1 MNEKTK
7 KILYNVMYVI
17 GLVLLSIQLADSIF
31 FNAFDKWTGSL
42 LSILGVGLIL
52 GGGLLRRWKQNMSL
66 VSKTMIILTDI
77 LWGVAVIIMLISRQD
92 SFLLGFGEGIMLAA
106 IALYIVLFF
115 WQKPFC
121 GLGSHLR
128 SCPKESGRFC

>member
-7 KILYNVMYVI
+7 KILYNVMSAI
-17 GLVLLSIQLADSIF
+17 GLVLLSIQLADSII

-106 IALYIVLFF
+106 IAFF
-115 WQKPFC
+115 IILTLKIQYDRHD
-121 GLGSHLR
+121 G
-128 SCPKESGRFC
+128 E

>member
-7 KILYNVMYVI
+7 KILYNVMSAI

-77 LWGVAVIIMLISRQD
+77 LWGVAVIIMLISKHD
-92 SFLLGFGEGIMLAA
+92 TFLLGFGEGIMLVAFVT
-106 IALYIVLFF
+106 YIILFF
-115 WQKPFC
+115 RTQYKGERQPTV
-121 GLGSHLR
+121 LR
-128 SCPKESGRFC
+128 

>member
-1 MNEKTK
+1 MTYPKSLTVMNEKTK
-7 KILYNVMYVI
+7 KILYNAMSAI

-52 GGGLLRRWKQNMSL
+52 GGWSLRRWKQNMSL
-66 VSKTMIILTDI
+66 ASKTMIILTDI

-92 SFLLGFGEGIMLAA
+92 SFLLGFGEGIMLVAFVT
-106 IALYIVLFF
+106 YIILFF
-115 WQKPFC
+115 WTQYK
-121 GLGSHLR
+121 G
-128 SCPKESGRFC
+128 E

>member
-7 KILYNVMYVI
+7 KILYNAMSAI

-106 IALYIVLFF
+106 IAIYIILFF
-115 WQKPFC
+115 RTQYK
-121 GLGSHLR
+121 G
-128 SCPKESGRFC
+128 E

>member
-1 MNEKTK
+1 MNEKTQ
-7 KILYNVMYVI
+7 KILYNVMSAI

-92 SFLLGFGEGIMLAA
+92 SFLLGFGEGIMLVAFVT
-106 IALYIVLFF
+106 YIILFF
-115 WQKPFC
+115 WTQYKGERQPTV
-121 GLGSHLR
+121 LR
-128 SCPKESGRFC
+128 

>member
-7 KILYNVMYVI
+7 KILYNVMSAI

-52 GGGLLRRWKQNMSL
+52 GGWSLRRWKQNMSL
-66 VSKTMIILTDI
+66 VSKTMIILTNI
-77 LWGVAVIIMLISRQD
+77 LFVAALIMTLFSRHD
-92 SFLLGFGEGIMLAA
+92 TFLLDFGRGVMLVAF
-106 IALYIVLFF
+106 LTYIILFF
-115 WQKPFC
+115 RTEYK
-121 GLGSHLR
+121 G
-128 SCPKESGRFC
+128 E